1 MKLSSVACC
10 ILLCTLG
17 SGAAFAGTWRADPI
31 TGCTVFDTEESTVDV
46 LVSWSGECDAEKRAT
61 GDGVLSW
68 IEAGR
73 LIARYDGEMV
83 AGRAE
88 GEGALLILAGQGG
101 YHRAEGH
108 FEASEVA
115 GPVKINTAEGDVFV
129 GQLHS
134 LDMSGAGIVT
144 TAAGDQYTGDIRN
157 AQMNGAGH
165 LVLADGEQYRGTFEN
180 NEIKGVG
187 EWLGAQG
194 DYYKGAFRDGE
205 FSGSGRFEA
214 TDGAVYEGMFVE
226 GLPEGQGRYIEA
238 DGRVIA
244 GEFKAGWPDG
254 QVSVTT
260 PDGATLTEYW
270 AEGRKEEPKK
280 ED

>member
-1 MKLSSVACC
+1 MKKLLAIHL
-10 ILLCTLG
+10 ILILFTSNLLAQKVKISTQLG
-17 SGAAFAGTWRADPI
+17 DI
-31 TGCTVFDTEESTVDV
+31 VV
-46 LVSWSGECDAEKRAT
+46 LLDAEKAPLT
-61 GDGVLSW
+61 SANFL
-68 IEAGR
+68 
-73 LIARYDGEMV
+73 RYVE
-83 AGRAE
+83 
-88 GEGALLILAGQGG
+88 
-101 YHRAEGH
+101 
-108 FEASEVA
+108 
-115 GPVKINTAEGDVFV
+115 
-129 GQLHS
+129 
-134 LDMSGAGIVT
+134 
-144 TAAGDQYTGDIRN
+144 
-157 AQMNGAGH
+157 
-165 LVLADGEQYRGTFEN
+165 
-180 NEIKGVG
+180 
-187 EWLGAQG
+187 G